1 MDINL
6 DINHNA
12 HDNARFN
19 IGLSS
24 RYLPVQLSAT
34 SFGKIGD
41 CVAFLANNAD
51 SQSTNIIVDDDS
63 VLFIILWDQFLFDEI
78 KKCVL
83 KMDYWFPNYNFHR
96 ITGEVDGVKR
106 TVYLDSRAFNKI
118 VNPPQNSATRIRT
131 ISQFKDYDVLYPCV
145 VFVSEDFRSVFNAT
159 PIFQT
164 PNGFEIKNNSIS
176 AKVGY
181 ELLQYHQY
189 KNNLACKSYTRYY
202 DRYKVTNML
211 GTQYIIYSEEGFKLL
226 RQYFFDTSDYAT
238 SEILS
243 DKVVGA
249 ITILENPAFEDKI
262 NSITVFLTT
271 EPIKLERCINIDMES
286 SSFEDYPI
294 KSLKPQATKVLTL
307 AIIHAIVKK
316 YNYQPENR
324 LIDYELLGG
333 WNDFL
338 QHCADNGLLSDI
350 SSFMSMD
357 KTVAKRAYEALLYD
371 FRKQPESLERFIRF
385 IESNFDSMPQEDK
398 ALCAFLIPKF
408 KDLL

>member
-1 MDINL
+1 MDIDL

-12 HDNARFN
+12 LDNARFD

-51 SQSTNIIVDDDS
+51 SSTTNIVVDEES
-63 VLFIILWDQFLFDEI
+63 VLFIILWNQFLYDDI
-78 KKCVL
+78 KRCVL
-83 KMDYWFPNYNFHR
+83 NMDYCSPNYNFYR
-96 ITGEVDGVKR
+96 IAGIVDGVKR
-106 TVYLDSRAFNKI
+106 TVYLDSKAFKKI
-118 VNPPQNSATRIRT
+118 VNPPQNQASRIRT
-131 ISQFKDYDVLYPCV
+131 ISQFKDYDILYPCV
-145 VFVSEDFRSVFNAT
+145 AFVSDDFGSVFNAT
-159 PIFQT
+159 PLFKT
-164 PNGFEIKNNSIS
+164 PDGFDIKNNSIS
-176 AKVGY
+176 AKVDF
-181 ELLQYHQY
+181 ELLQYYEY
-189 KNNLACKSYTRYY
+189 KNELACKSYTRYY

-226 RQYFFDTSDYAT
+226 RQYFYDTSDHAT

-243 DKVVGA
+243 DKFVGA
-249 ITILENPAFEDKI
+249 ITILYNPAFEDKI
-262 NSITVFLTT
+262 NSITIFLTI
-271 EPIKLERCINIDMES
+271 EPIKFERCINIDMQA

-316 YNYQPENR
+316 YNYQSENE
-324 LIDYELLGG
+324 LINYELLGG
-333 WNDFL
+333 WNEFF
-338 QHCADNGLLSDI
+338 QKCADDGLLSDI
-350 SSFMSMD
+350 SLFMSMD
-357 KTVAKRAYEALLYD
+357 KTIAKKAYESLLYD
-371 FRKQPESLERFIRF
+371 LRKQPKSLERFIGF

-398 ALCAFLIPKF
+398 ALCAFLIPKY